1 MLSSPSSFSSGV
13 VCVCGGLFLILSL
26 IIFFCV
32 RISGFM
38 YSLFGSSVPHTV
50 TDPMRCGYTWV

>member
-13 VCVCGGLFLILSL
+13 VCVCGSLFLISL

>member
-1 MLSSPSSFSSGV
+1 MFSSPSSFNSGV
-13 VCVCGGLFLILSL
+13 VCVYGGLFLISL
-26 IIFFCV
+26 MIFFCV
-32 RISGFM
+32 RISGFI

>member
-13 VCVCGGLFLILSL
+13 VCVCGGLFLISL

-38 YSLFGSSVPHTV
+38 YSLFGSSVPYTV